1 MENIRK
7 RSQHTNQK
15 KFTIVVELLRGSPAE
30 WLCKKYHIPHTST
43 IFRWQAEVLK
53 NGHKVFEKTDSS
65 SPILKKVIKVLQK
78 LL

>member
-1 MENIRK
+1 MKKSRN
-7 RSQHTNQK
+7 QHTNQK
-15 KFTIVVELLRGSPAE
+15 KFAIVVELLRGSPAE

-53 NGHKVFEKTDSS
+53 NGHRAFEKTDTI
-65 SPILKKVIKVLQK
+65 SPVLKKVIKELQK